1 MNIDP
6 ATLEDDLVT
15 GLFRQTLQ
23 EQLVQGFRQIQQG
36 GDRLPTASHY
46 AAQIAG
52 IVSNTVEEPLS
63 PDLAFH
69 LYQEILLAVE
79 AARDQVLG
87 EAPAAS

>member
-1 MNIDP
+1 MNINR

-15 GLFRQTLQ
+15 GLFRESLK
-23 EQLVQGFRQIQQG
+23 EQLVLGFRQIQQG

-46 AAQIAG
+46 AAQIAE
-52 IVSNTVEEPLS
+52 IVSNAAGKPLS

-79 AARDQVLG
+79 AAREQVLG
-87 EAPAAS
+87 EAPEAS